1 MVQSWYHMVILRQTH
16 VLHEFHEVCIYMVG
30 QGTFDL
36 GKPIVVLIG
45 TFLEVFWKCYSTFP
59 CQRMSISLQC
69 SCSTLP
75 SEYGSEILNWLA
87 RKTSPLW
94 LIVISVRGSSSNTR
108 LTDWIQAPSRFCR
121 HNKGKLN
128 QGVRTSHTST
138 HIISSYRTTASNTMD
153 ECHHRET
160 NLSDHRFQF
169 GLIQ

>member
-1 MVQSWYHMVILRQTH
+1 MVQSWYHTVILRQIH
-16 VLHEFHEVCIYMVG
+16 VLHEFHEVGIYMDG
-30 QGTFDL
+30 QGTFVL
-36 GKPIVVLIG
+36 GKPIVLIG
-45 TFLEVFWKCYSTFP
+45 TCLEVLQHIS
-59 CQRMSISLQC
+59 MSISFQC

-138 HIISSYRTTASNTMD
+138 HILSSYRTTASNTMD
-153 ECHHRET
+153 ECLHRET